1 MLFHSPNQRTNF
13 ARTVALLLGILFLLI
28 SLSCSDGRP
37 EIAEARAQFQALFP
51 EAEVTQVRITEDE
64 VVARSFTFR
73 YRKRNSSIE
82 KEIGIQFMQ
91 NNSTRRWEPMPAPP
105 KELP

>member
-1 MLFHSPNQRTNF
+1 LHDLNPRTNI
-13 ARTVALLLGILFLLI
+13 ARTVALLLGMLLLLI
-28 SLSCSDGRP
+28 PLSCSDGRP

-51 EAEVTQVRITEDE
+51 DAEVTQIRITEDE

-73 YRKRNSSIE
+73 YRKRNSSVE
-82 KEIGIQFMQ
+82 KEIDIQFMQ
-91 NNSTRRWEPMPAPP
+91 NSSTRRWEPIPAAP